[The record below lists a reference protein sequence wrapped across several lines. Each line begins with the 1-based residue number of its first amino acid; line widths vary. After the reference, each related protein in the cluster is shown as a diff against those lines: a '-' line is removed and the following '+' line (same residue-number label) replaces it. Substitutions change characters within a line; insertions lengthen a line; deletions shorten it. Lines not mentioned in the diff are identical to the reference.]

1 MLSFDAFFKKIF
13 LDTCHNW
20 IIFHVAMQICICWKL
35 QIDSEILTDFLF
47 CHWICRNRIQM
58 INFHNLLVFLVKI
71 KAALQFTLY
80 TCDLFC
86 SSKLESQKLHSC
98 IIVKLLRSSC
108 WVPIVKNCI
117 LFTLNTTHRYELN
130 PIQPELESSAAV
142 STNKS
147 GHKNSS

>member
-71 KAALQFTLY
+71 KAALQFTHVICFVRRKPKIAQLY
-80 TCDLFC
+80 N
-86 SSKLESQKLHSC
+86 SKTFAFQ
-98 IIVKLLRSSC
+98 LLGTYSKELYFVYTKYNPPVLAKSY
-108 WVPIVKNCI
+108 
-117 LFTLNTTHRYELN
+117 TTRAREL
-130 PIQPELESSAAV
+130 
-142 STNKS
+142 S
-147 GHKNSS
+147 GRFY